1 MMHGRLG
8 LGGQRSGRLQVGTT
22 RRGACSLELEVTV
35 TVAAWQTRP
44 DSEDHDP
51 RGGPGSVTVQLS
63 LLSVMNL
70 NVQELAC
77 WV

>member
-1 MMHGRLG
+1 MHGRLG
-8 LGGQRSGRLQVGTT
+8 LGGRRSGRLGTT

-51 RGGPGSVTVQLS
+51 RSVTVQPELPVS